1 MKSFSVLLLH
11 IMLTLNVFAQSDS
24 SKLEGKWESVDI
36 NNQRGILLYFNSNNI
51 FTLNHILVADYT
63 YEIQN
68 NMLIS
73 LLKSADS
80 NKTII
85 DTSFL
90 VIKTDTIIRYYNR
103 LGWKDSVIM
112 IKTGLNPVD
121 SSYADNPMVGNW
133 RYRYPTGDTAFST
146 FYNDGRWHF
155 YLPMD
160 KYSGTY
166 SISGDTLVTNFEGS
180 EVKQKRLYWIEGNLL
195 GLKDI
200 NAKNEYLYRRLIE

>member
-11 IMLTLNVFAQSDS
+11 IMLTLNVFAQGDS

-36 NNQRGILLYFNSNNI
+36 NNQRGILLHFDSGNV
-51 FTLNHILVADYT
+51 FTLNHILAADYT
-63 YEIQN
+63 YEIKKD
-68 NMLIS
+68 MLIS
-73 LLKSADS
+73 TLKNIDS

-90 VIKTDTIIRYYNR
+90 IIKTDTIIRYYNR

-112 IKTGLNPVD
+112 IKTGLIPDD
-121 SSYADNPMVGNW
+121 SSAFDNPIAGTW

-146 FYNDGRWHF
+146 FYSDGRWHF

-160 KYSGTY
+160 KFSGTY
-166 SISGDTLVTNFEGS
+166 TISRDTLVTNFEGS